1 MNRIENGDFSSGFD
15 NWDNGVGGLP
25 YTLVAGEAKGS
36 SDRWEGTELTY
47 IMLQQFS
54 SSEEV
59 VSAKLTIWAKW
70 EAILGRRN
78 GRNVFVVKLRK
89 PDATFVTLVDTTKDA
104 VSGSGNILDE
114 SNIAAHMTQYGS
126 YRLYLYL
133 YTRSAWLSIEPDV
146 YEQSFGWYDNISLDI
161 AVKKYKT
168 VHERMGSSEESS
180 IEESSPHYNHQSASE
195 IVGLSESYLRKI
207 SKYTDEMIGLAES
220 YFKKT
225 SKYTAEMVGLGE
237 SYSTDVY
244 SPTRETASEIVG
256 LSELYS
262 MIRTVSYD
270 IGEGAGLSESI
281 QAKRTRDGV
290 ETTYIFG
297 ELTQWDEISQ
307 AVTPWITERIEII

>member
-1 MNRIENGDFSSGFD
+1 MNKIVNGDFSSGFD
-15 NWDNGVGGLP
+15 NWDNGIGGLP

-36 SDRWEGTELTY
+36 SDRWDEAELTY

-59 VSAKLTIWAKW
+59 VSAKITVWAKW
-70 EAILGRRN
+70 EAVPGIKT

-89 PDATFVTLVDTTKDA
+89 PDATFVTLVDTTKNA
-104 VSGSGNILDE
+104 VSGSGNILNE

-146 YEQSFGWYDNISLDI
+146 YEQSFGWYDNISLDV

-168 VHERMGSSEESS
+168 VHEIMGSSEESS
-180 IEESSPHYNHQSASE
+180 FYSNRQTASE
-195 IVGLSESYLRKI
+195 SESVGLSESYL
-207 SKYTDEMIGLAES
+207 
-220 YFKKT
+220 KKT
-225 SKYTAEMVGLGE
+225 SKYTAEMVGLAE
-237 SYSTDVY
+237 SYSTEVITPVRSY
-244 SPTRETASEIVG
+244 ETASGIVG
-256 LSELYS
+256 LIESYS
-262 MIRTVSYD
+262 MRRKLIRNE
-270 IGEGAGLSESI
+270 IAGLAESI

-290 ETTYIFG
+290 VTTYIFG

-307 AVTPWITERIEII
+307 AVTPWIKEKVEINYE